1 MSMNF
6 FFKSKKI
13 VLDCFTDN
21 PFYYETARINHAIK
35 YLPEWWKKLPTNKE
49 INYLSMDVNVKKSTV
64 KNCPGFIDLYK
75 KSLVIPHWNETRI
88 KVNSDGTYDWLS
100 SHETTIENHPR
111 KQFDGWFLNAPLA
124 QVKFVCP
131 WFVRSKENL
140 QLFFAEPLWNNENI
154 NDLRIIPGVVNTKYI
169 SELNINC
176 LIEPNPKGERI
187 INSKPLTPLV
197 FLITLPDERIELRH
211 HLISSREKIKFTAS
225 HNFTNPN
232 LLATKIKNMD
242 KIEEL
247 NKPESKCPFGFK
259 KR

>member
-1 MSMNF
+1 MNF

-49 INYLSMDVNVKKSTV
+49 SNYLSMDVNVNKKSTV

-88 KVNSDGTYDWLS
+88 KVNSDGTYEWIS
-100 SHETTIENHPR
+100 SHETNIENHPGT
-111 KQFDGWFLNAPLA
+111 QFDGWFSNATLA
-124 QVKFVCP
+124 QVKFICP
-131 WFVRSKENL
+131 WFAKSKENL

-154 NDLRIIPGVVNTKYI
+154 NDLRIIPGVINTKYQYQL
-169 SELNINC
+169 SVNC
-176 LIEPNPKGERI
+176 FIEPNPKGERI

-197 FLITLPDERIELRH
+197 FLVPLTDKTIELRH
-211 HLISSREKIKFTAS
+211 HLISTREVVRFKGS
-225 HNFTNPN
+225 HNFNYPN
-232 LLATKIKNMD
+232 MLSMRIKNIN